1 MTSASP
7 VRKRIKLESPSP
19 PPEEEEEEDNCI
31 ICLQALVDRTVIPT
45 CSHEFCFDCL
55 VVWTEQSRKCPLC
68 AQTIG
73 EYLIHRIRSRY
84 DYQKHYLAPLAKP
97 GLLPLPAA
105 PHREPQ
111 VRRRRR
117 RREWG
122 RRDEEE
128 ADKLDRSIEK
138 RRWVYEHGLY
148 AKHVASNGYTKY
160 RPYPTPAQFAASQEM
175 VSKTTMFLRRELRV
189 WDDLDVEFFTTFTV
203 SLMKS
208 IDIRSE
214 SAVKLLAE
222 FLDIDTGGRVMAE
235 HFAHEVYSYVR
246 SPFKDLFVYDSVVQ
260 YDTLPNVGPPPR
272 PRSRRWRD
280 ADERP
285 SRRSGSRSS
294 SPCHRNDKRALVP
307 DEDERSPSRSISWP
321 PSGRHYPTVRRASSS
336 MEDSSIARTTVPE
349 PPTSTTIPTE
359 LHDLKG
365 KSRAT
370 DEPDGASSAVGPTPD
385 TKGKSR
391 ADTPPPSNVPEST
404 RLLSKKPI
412 RTAMDSLRA
421 HLRTTAS
428 SSSPNLLSRLSSGS
442 GDDSRDRETVS
453 TEPLENHA
461 TQSPAGETDDSG
473 EDLLTQGRARL
484 LGKLLEERRRASRP
498 VVNDVER
505 RLRTRAMVRY
515 PLALGGDVKDD
526 EEHST
531 EWDGS
536 STPETKAPFG
546 GVFIS
551 SGCPV

>member
-7 VRKRIKLESPSP
+7 SRKRIKLESPSP
-19 PPEEEEEEDNCI
+19 PPETPEEEEDNCS

-84 DYQKHYLAPLAKP
+84 DYQKHFLAPLSKP
-97 GLLPLPAA
+97 GLLPLRATLQQ
-105 PHREPQ
+105 EPQ

-117 RREWG
+117 RRDWG

-222 FLDIDTGGRVMAE
+222 FLDIDTGGRAMAE
-235 HFAHEVYSYVR
+235 HFAHAEVYSYVR

-260 YDTLPNVGPPPR
+260 V
-272 PRSRRWRD
+272 RD
-280 ADERP
+280 HNTA
-285 SRRSGSRSS
+285 
-294 SPCHRNDKRALVP
+294 
-307 DEDERSPSRSISWP
+307 
-321 PSGRHYPTVRRASSS
+321 
-336 MEDSSIARTTVPE
+336 
-349 PPTSTTIPTE
+349 
-359 LHDLKG
+359 
-365 KSRAT
+365 
-370 DEPDGASSAVGPTPD
+370 
-385 TKGKSR
+385 
-391 ADTPPPSNVPEST
+391 
-404 RLLSKKPI
+404 PI
-412 RTAMDSLRA
+412 C
-421 HLRTTAS
+421 
-428 SSSPNLLSRLSSGS
+428 
-442 GDDSRDRETVS
+442 
-453 TEPLENHA
+453 
-461 TQSPAGETDDSG
+461 
-473 EDLLTQGRARL
+473 
-484 LGKLLEERRRASRP
+484 
-498 VVNDVER
+498 
-505 RLRTRAMVRY
+505 
-515 PLALGGDVKDD
+515 
-526 EEHST
+526 
-531 EWDGS
+531 
-536 STPETKAPFG
+536 
-546 GVFIS
+546 I
-551 SGCPV
+551 

>member
-1 MTSASP
+1 MMTSAGHLVLLPPMTSASP
-7 VRKRIKLESPSP
+7 ARKRIKLESPSP
-19 PPEEEEEEDNCI
+19 PPKEEEEEDNCS
-31 ICLQALVDRTVIPT
+31 ICLQDLVDRTVIPT

-84 DYQKHYLAPLAKP
+84 DYQKHYLAPLSKP
-97 GLLPLPAA
+97 GLLPLPVSSY
-105 PHREPQ
+105 REPQ

-117 RREWG
+117 RRDWG

-138 RRWVYEHGLY
+138 RRWVYEHALY

-208 IDIRSE
+208 IDLRSE

-222 FLDIDTGGRVMAE
+222 FLDIDTDGRIMAE

-260 YDTLPNVGPPPR
+260 YDTPADVGPPPR
-272 PRSRRWRD
+272 PRPRRWQE
-280 ADERP
+280 AEEHP
-285 SRRSGSRSS
+285 SRRSRSRSV
-294 SPCHRNDKRALVP
+294 SPCNRDEERAMVP
-307 DEDERSPSRSISWP
+307 DEDERSPSRSISWS
-321 PSGRHYPTVRRASSS
+321 PSGRHYPSVRRAPSPK
-336 MEDSSIARTTVPE
+336 EDSSVIRTTVLG
-349 PPTSTTIPTE
+349 PPTSTPPR
-359 LHDLKG
+359 DLKG
-365 KSRAT
+365 KSRAI
-370 DEPDGASSAVGPTPD
+370 DEPDSAPRAVGPTPD

-391 ADTPPPSNVPEST
+391 ADTPPPSSVPETT
-404 RLLSKKPI
+404 RLQSKKPV

-421 HLRTTAS
+421 HLGTTAS
-428 SSSPNLLSRLSSGS
+428 SSNTNLLSRLSSGS
-442 GDDSRDRETVS
+442 GNDSQGRETGS
-453 TEPLENHA
+453 TTLLENHEMQA
-461 TQSPAGETDDSG
+461 PAGETDGSG

-498 VVNDVER
+498 VDDLER
-505 RLRTRAMVRY
+505 KLRTRAMVRVR
-515 PLALGGDVKDD
+515 LAAEKRAAQG
-526 EEHST
+526 
-531 EWDGS
+531 
-536 STPETKAPFG
+536 
-546 GVFIS
+546 
-551 SGCPV
+551 

>member
-19 PPEEEEEEDNCI
+19 PPEEEEEEEDNCS

-68 AQTIG
+68 SQTIG

-84 DYQKHYLAPLAKP
+84 DYQKHYLAPLMKP
-97 GLLPLPAA
+97 GLLPLPA
-105 PHREPQ
+105 PSHREPQ

-235 HFAHEVYSYVR
+235 HFAHEVYAYVR

-260 YDTLPNVGPPPR
+260 YDTPPDADPPPR
-272 PRSRRWRD
+272 PRSRRWRET
-280 ADERP
+280 DEHRG
-285 SRRSGSRSS
+285 RRSRSRSS
-294 SPCHRNDKRALVP
+294 SPCHRDNVRAMVLG
-307 DEDERSPSRSISWP
+307 DEDERSPSRSISWS
-321 PSGRHYPTVRRASSS
+321 PSGRHYPTVRRASSP
-336 MEDSSIARTTVPE
+336 MEDSSAARTTVPE
-349 PPTSTTIPTE
+349 PPNSTIVCTE
-359 LHDLKG
+359 PLDTKG

-370 DEPDGASSAVGPTPD
+370 DEPEGASSPVGPTSD

-391 ADTPPPSNVPEST
+391 ADTPPFSNAPEPT
-404 RLLSKKPI
+404 QLRSKKPI

-421 HLRTTAS
+421 HLGSTAS
-428 SSSPNLLSRLSSGS
+428 SSNPNLLSRLSSGN
-442 GDDSRDRETVS
+442 GDDSRDHKTVI
-453 TEPLENHA
+453 TKPLDNHE
-461 TQSPAGETDDSG
+461 TQSPAGETGDSG
-473 EDLLTQGRARL
+473 EDLVTQGRARL

-498 VVNDVER
+498 VVDDVER
-505 RLRTRAMVRY
+505 RLRTRAMVRVR
-515 PLALGGDVKDD
+515 LAAEKRAAQG
-526 EEHST
+526 
-531 EWDGS
+531 
-536 STPETKAPFG
+536 
-546 GVFIS
+546 
-551 SGCPV
+551 